1 VLNVQTE
8 GDSALRAGLLLMY
21 NRVGLFMMRF
31 WLVFAL
37 MPALPLVAADPPN
50 TLTPAEQQEGYRLL
64 FDGKTL
70 DGWEGGPGLW
80 AVEDG
85 VIVGSTVGHSIQNN
99 SFLISRETFSDFVL
113 QVDIRLENHNSGIQ
127 FRSEALQDYVVRG
140 YQADAAEGNWWGSL
154 YGEKTD
160 RGVIV
165 NGWQGKGETVVRPDW
180 NHYEIYC
187 RGKQIRL
194 TLNGL
199 VTVELED
206 DMSSQGVIA
215 LQLHRGPPMRAY
227 FRNIKI
233 KSLR

>member
-1 VLNVQTE
+1 
-8 GDSALRAGLLLMY
+8 MY
-21 NRVGLFMMRF
+21 NKCGFSMKQF
-31 WLVFAL
+31 WLVLAL
-37 MPALPLVAADPPN
+37 VSAFPLLAADAPN
-50 TLTPAEQQEGYRLL
+50 TLSPAETQEGYRLL

-70 DGWEGGPGLW
+70 DGWEGSPGLW
-80 AVEDG
+80 SVMDG
-85 VIVGSTVGHSIQNN
+85 AIVGSTAGHSIETNT
-99 SFLISRETFSDFVL
+99 FLISKEKFSDFVL
-113 QVDIRLENHNSGIQ
+113 QVDIHLENHNSGVQ
-127 FRSEALQDYVVRG
+127 FRSEALPDYVVRG

-187 RGKQIRL
+187 KGKQIRL

-206 DMSSQGVIA
+206 DMSSNGIIA
-215 LQLHRGPPMRAY
+215 LQLHRGPPMRAS

-233 KSLR
+233 KRLN

>member
-1 VLNVQTE
+1 MLNVQTE

>member
-1 VLNVQTE
+1 
-8 GDSALRAGLLLMY
+8 MY
-21 NRVGLFMMRF
+21 NRFGLYMKQFR
-31 WLVFAL
+31 LVLAL
-37 MPALPLVAADPPN
+37 VSAFPLLAAEAPN
-50 TLTPAEQQEGYRLL
+50 TLSPAERQEGYRLL

-70 DGWEGGPGLW
+70 SGWEGAPGLW
-80 AVEDG
+80 SVEDG
-85 VIVGSTVGHSIQNN
+85 AIVGSTAGHSIQSN
-99 SFLISRETFSDFVL
+99 SFLISKERFSDFVL
-113 QVDIRLENHNSGIQ
+113 QVDIHLDNHNSGIQ
-127 FRSEALQDYVVRG
+127 FRSEALPDYVVRG

-187 RGKQIRL
+187 KGRQIRL

-206 DMSSQGVIA
+206 GMSSDGIIA
-215 LQLHRGPPMRAY
+215 LQLHRGPPMRAS

-233 KSLR
+233 KRFD